1 MGIYTNP
8 YADFPARVEELW
20 KRLEHANN
28 AAERDLS
35 VTAML
40 MVAMA
45 GFASPWEFLKHDNAG
60 AFENREAHPAFDG
73 ISEEQYKSAL
83 KRVKAEI
90 SLPFAKSGLF
100 GASAIDLWRF
110 GHVGELSEA
119 RRHAE
124 DLWRPKPERYDKNII
139 KLPGNARDVLKVLR
153 NALAH
158 GNVCA
163 FMGKSNS
170 IDRLVFF
177 SEDRENQGGKAIVVG
192 WHVATAKVEAFHHF
206 LTGWFALI
214 REPGAMQ
221 AISAALEA
229 DDERLAA

>member
-1 MGIYTNP
+1 MGIYANP
-8 YADFPARVEELW
+8 YTDFPARVEELW
-20 KRLEHANN
+20 KRLEQANN
-28 AAERDLS
+28 ATERDLS

-45 GFASPWEFLKHDNAG
+45 GFASPWEFLKHDNTG

-73 ISEEQYKSAL
+73 ISQEQYKFAL
-83 KRVKAEI
+83 SRVKAEI
-90 SLPFAKSGLF
+90 NLPFAQSRLF
-100 GASAIDLWRF
+100 GTSAIDPWRF
-110 GHVGELSEA
+110 GHVGALSEV

-124 DLWRPKPERYDKNII
+124 DLWGPQPRKNDNNII
-139 KLPGNARDVLKVLR
+139 RLPGKARDVLKVLR

-170 IDRLVFF
+170 IELLVFF
-177 SEDRENQGGKAIVVG
+177 SEDREILGSKPIVVG
-192 WHVATAKVEAFHHF
+192 WDVATTKVEAFHHF
-206 LTGWFALI
+206 LTAWFALI

-221 AISAALEA
+221 AVSAVLED